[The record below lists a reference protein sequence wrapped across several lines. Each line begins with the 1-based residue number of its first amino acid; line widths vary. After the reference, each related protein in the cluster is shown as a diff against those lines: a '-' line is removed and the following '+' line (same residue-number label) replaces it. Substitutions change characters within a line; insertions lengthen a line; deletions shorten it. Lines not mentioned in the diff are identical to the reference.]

1 MITTVAPSAR
11 RLRNRRAAQIGLTLA
26 GVLLAVGAVPAG
38 QSVLQDPLVCFVN
51 DQGRKIRIGE
61 TVRDRNGREI
71 GWISASQCAPDTPTG
86 KLRVVPSVYGAVD
99 PVEVDASVLVST
111 DKGVVLAL
119 SADELDRTFQYARTD
134 GREAPS

>member
-11 RLRNRRAAQIGLTLA
+11 RRRKRRAAQIGLTLA

-38 QSVLQDPLVCFVN
+38 QSILQDPLVCFVD

-71 GWISASQCAPDTPTG
+71 GWISASQCAPGAPPG
-86 KLRVVPSVYGAVD
+86 KLRVVPSVYGALD
-99 PVEVDASVLVST
+99 PVEVDASVLVSA

-119 SADELDRTFQYARTD
+119 SADELDRNFQYARTD
-134 GREAPS
+134 GHEAPS